1 MDLLTGAQIAI
12 FSEGFNNYGI
22 WIIWIPFREK
32 GKRCDSNDLFLR
44 RI

>member
-22 WIIWIPFREK
+22 WIPFREK
-32 GKRCDSNDLFLR
+32 GK
-44 RI
+44 